1 MWKLF
6 WADLKMLFRNHQSLR
21 WALMFPLLFTF
32 IFGFFFGKNT
42 NIGTIAVIND
52 SNTEI
57 SAGLV
62 KTLESTNVFKVQEEN
77 NLDNAKDEI
86 KRSKISAVVYIPR
99 NFGSPIPDS
108 PKQINVI
115 YDPGSAQVSSGLS
128 GIVDKYLTA
137 VNYQIQ
143 QSKPIY
149 GLQLEPV
156 NDRQLNYFNF
166 VLAGILGLALMNSS
180 VIGVGVSMARYRE
193 DQILKRITTT
203 PVKSI
208 WFIVAEILSRLVIN
222 LIQIGLILSIGVF
235 FFGAHIYGNIFIV
248 LMVAMIGAV
257 MFQLFGFVVASFSKT
272 TDTAQGM
279 ATAITIPMMFLA
291 GVFFPIDSLPK
302 WLYYIVQYL
311 PLAPILRILRSVAL
325 EGASPFF
332 EPRNAIIIVAWLIIT
347 LTISSWK
354 FRLADE

>member
-1 MWKLF
+1 MLKLF

-42 NIGTIAVIND
+42 NVGTIAVINK

-57 SAGLV
+57 ASGLV
-62 KTLESTNVFKVQEEN
+62 KTLESTNIFKIQKED
-77 NLDNAKDEI
+77 NLDAAKDEI
-86 KRSKISAVVYIPR
+86 KRSKISAVVYIPE
-99 NFGSPIPDS
+99 NFGSPLPTS
-108 PKQINVI
+108 PKQIDIV
-115 YDPGSAQVSSGLS
+115 YDPGSAQVSSSIS
-128 GIVDKYLTA
+128 GIVDKYLTS

-156 NDRQLNYFNF
+156 NDRKLNYFDF

-180 VIGVGVSMARYRE
+180 VIGVGVGMSKYRE

-203 PVKSI
+203 PIKSI
-208 WFIVAEILSRLVIN
+208 WFIVAEILSRLVVN
-222 LIQIGLILSIGVF
+222 LIQIGLILSIGIF

-248 LMVAMIGAV
+248 LLVAMIGAI
-257 MFQLFGFVVASFSKT
+257 MFQLFGFVVASFSKN

-291 GVFFPIDSLPK
+291 GVFIPIDSLPK

-311 PLAPILRILRSVAL
+311 PLAPILRIIRGVML
-325 EGASPFF
+325 EGVSPFF
-332 EPRNAIIIVAWLIIT
+332 EPRNAIIIVAWLIVT